1 MCLLSFFVAYGV
13 HRRAMPGWQ
22 LAQPMTLF
30 LFALP
35 GAIIGIGLIALWNR
49 PGFNPIYSSPALL
62 IMGFVAQYAAIGTG
76 VILAGLSQ
84 LPRALEEA
92 AEICGAGWF
101 QRVFRILFPLLQPS
115 MLAAAGLTFIFC
127 VRDLGLPLLLAP
139 PGGDTLTAR
148 TMTLM
153 ANGSQDLI
161 AALCV
166 LSIVIAVIPLGT
178 LSLAWK
184 ARSRQA

>member
-1 MCLLSFFVAYGV
+1 
-13 HRRAMPGWQ
+13 
-22 LAQPMTLF
+22 
-30 LFALP
+30 
-35 GAIIGIGLIALWNR
+35 
-49 PGFNPIYSSPALL
+49 
-62 IMGFVAQYAAIGTG
+62 
-76 VILAGLSQ
+76 
-84 LPRALEEA
+84 
-92 AEICGAGWF
+92 
-101 QRVFRILFPLLQPS
+101 
-115 MLAAAGLTFIFC
+115 